1 MKIILAH
8 RGVIEENKEN
18 TLSSLKAIKK
28 YTITSNIGFGV
39 EFDINLTSDSKLVLY
54 HDEYIKETEK
64 KITDLTYTELKS
76 LDNELTLLEEVL
88 DEFDCTDYI
97 LDIELKEYPVNKIN
111 FCNLFIELVSRYKQL
126 NYFTSSF
133 DKSIVKYLKNKNIIS
148 YQLVDKE
155 DLISIGEINAID
167 EDDEDDEDGVDDK
180 FIINYMDVKFVSKI
194 KNIVG
199 TYTLC
204 DKDFSNYCI
213 IGNNDYWLEDIMD
226 IQYLITDDVDKTI
239 NLVK

>member
-8 RGVIEENKEN
+8 RGVIKENKEN

-28 YTITSNIGFGV
+28 YSNTADIGFGV
-39 EFDINLTSDSKLVLY
+39 EFDINLTSDFKLVLY
-54 HDEYIKETEK
+54 HDEYIKGTEK
-64 KITDLTYTELKS
+64 KIINLTYTELKS

-88 DEFDCTDYI
+88 DEFDGIDYI
-97 LDIELKEYPVNKIN
+97 LDIELKEYPLDKIN
-111 FCNLFIELVSRYKQL
+111 FCNLFIALVSRYKQL

-133 DKSIVKYLKNKNIIS
+133 DKSIVEYLRKKNIIS

-167 EDDEDDEDGVDDK
+167 EDENNER
-180 FIINYMDVKFVSKI
+180 FIINYWDIKFISKI

-204 DKDFSNYCI
+204 DKDFINYCTI
-213 IGNNDYWLEDIMD
+213 DNNYFWFKNILDL
-226 IQYLITDDVDKTI
+226 QYLITDDVNKIID
-239 NLVK
+239 LVK